1 MNKYA
6 AAVVISGLWLASGDD
21 DLGLSFGYG
30 DDDDGNAEVGSHLDD
45 AVAYED
51 GHKDTSHEDNHLVVF
66 GGAGVPEY
74 DHVDD
79 PVVYDYN
86 DYW

>member
-1 MNKYA
+1 M
-6 AAVVISGLWLASGDD
+6 VMISGLCLARSDD
-21 DLGLSFGYG
+21 DLGLSFGYS
-30 DDDDGNAEVGSHLDD
+30 DDENAEVGSHLDD

-51 GHKDTSHEDNHLVVF
+51 GNKDNHFVLF